1 MKESALLALEDIR
14 AHSERIGIDNRIFDN
29 YNRHVH
35 VPEGA
40 VPKDGPSAG
49 ITMATSIASALT
61 QRRVRSELAMTGE
74 ITLRGKVLPVGG
86 IREKILA
93 AKRAGIKDIILCNEN
108 KKDIEEIS
116 AEYLKGLS
124 FHYVTDIQDVLDV
137 ALLQEEVKNPI
148 KFTFEEERKEK

>member
-1 MKESALLALEDIR
+1 MLTQ
-14 AHSERIGIDNRIFDN
+14 IGINAKKAERVLMTAPLVTRDN
-29 YNRHVH
+29 
-35 VPEGA
+35 A
-40 VPKDGPSAG
+40 LAG
-49 ITMATSIASALT
+49 IASAL
-61 QRRVRSELAMTGE
+61 
-74 ITLRGKVLPVGG
+74 
-86 IREKILA
+86 RENS
-93 AKRAGIKDIILCNEN
+93 DYIIDEN

>member
-1 MKESALLALEDIR
+1 MLPGVEKIL
-14 AHSERIGIDNRIFDN
+14 HSERITVNSFASTLE
-29 YNRHVH
+29 VS
-35 VPEGA
+35 A
-40 VPKDGPSAG
+40 V
-49 ITMATSIASALT
+49 
-61 QRRVRSELAMTGE
+61 
-74 ITLRGKVLPVGG
+74 
-86 IREKILA
+86 
-93 AKRAGIKDIILCNEN
+93 